1 MLVIIPAKKNSR
13 RLKSK
18 NKKFLGTMPLISWSI
33 NCAKKLTQNKNI
45 IVSTNCK
52 SIAKIAEKE
61 KCKVPFFRPDNL
73 TKDNTTM
80 FEVVNHVVNEYEKK
94 MKIKVKYILLLQP
107 TTPFRKVKIIKK
119 AIKKFKKNFR
129 TLISV
134 SKLHVKSDKLFKN
147 GKNSLLKFSNQKK
160 PVDILV
166 PNGSFYLITK
176 KNLLKYKNFYHDK
189 MQYVLIDSH
198 KENIDIDYKKDFEL
212 AKKFI

>member
-61 KCKVPFFRPDNL
+61 KCKIPFFRPDNL

-80 FEVVNHVVNEYEKK
+80 FEVANHVVNEYEKK
-94 MKIKVKYILLLQP
+94 MKKKIKYDKKIFNNFIIKDDKLIIPSYWKVKN
-107 TTPFRKVKIIKK
+107 V
-119 AIKKFKKNFR
+119 
-129 TLISV
+129 
-134 SKLHVKSDKLFKN
+134 
-147 GKNSLLKFSNQKK
+147 
-160 PVDILV
+160 
-166 PNGSFYLITK
+166 
-176 KNLLKYKNFYHDK
+176 
-189 MQYVLIDSH
+189 
-198 KENIDIDYKKDFEL
+198 
-212 AKKFI
+212 